1 MGELNNKTIEISN
14 KIKNARYNLIEMYEC
29 EWEKMLIYSRET
41 IKKLENK
48 QNKSLSQIFKYEM
61 AKALIDHLDNIDIEY
76 YKPLNPRDA
85 LYGGRTG
92 AVKLYCK
99 IGNMEFDKKSHKKAC
114 HLSKEEVKQKIKYI
128 DINSLY
134 PSVNFFS
141 EYPVG
146 DPIIIKNNFDYS
158 LKSYFGLIKCK
169 ISPRKNNYHPV
180 LPFRDPNKEN
190 KLIFDNNIKIGTWT
204 TEEVKL
210 ALSKGI
216 FYI

>member
-1 MGELNNKTIEISN
+1 
-14 KIKNARYNLIEMYEC
+14 
-29 EWEKMLIYSRET
+29 
-41 IKKLENK
+41 
-48 QNKSLSQIFKYEM
+48 
-61 AKALIDHLDNIDIEY
+61 
-76 YKPLNPRDA
+76 
-85 LYGGRTG
+85 
-92 AVKLYCK
+92 
-99 IGNMEFDKKSHKKAC
+99 MEFDRNSHKKPC
-114 HLSKEEVKQKIKYI
+114 HLSKGEIKQKIKYI

-180 LPFRDPNKEN
+180 LPFRDPSKEN
-190 KLIFDNNIKIGTWT
+190 KLIFDNNIKTGTWT

-210 ALSKGI
+210 AISKGDKI
-216 FYI
+216 LKIYEVWTFNKKSKKLFKSYVAMYYKLKTEASGWPKGLTEQQKIDYVKFFKETLSNINFFTLSNSSF